1 MTKILAISAILVP
14 ICAQT
19 LGQDQSTALTK
30 RNWEHQIYAWWYC
43 PCICERDARI
53 HMIFSVLVSLSLFV
67 PVASLWLWVIILH
80 VLRNDWN
87 KSRAYVSKAK
97 HKMCRSLI
105 PTIETWDVMRE
116 RFYPRN
122 LSWVAGFFDTE
133 ARCGGTF
140 ESASWTARQHSSR
153 ESSLPVLVLGL
164 ALIKRLRLAQE
175 WGGVPGHKKLIIFV
189 FGYGSIPIDTFLVGW
204 ASINPSYFDVHQGY
218 QGFDPSPFDHLLL
231 GYGILSHHFRKKL
244 LELRPE

>member
-14 ICAQT
+14 ICART
-19 LGQDQSTALTK
+19 LGQDRSTALTK
-30 RNWEHQIYAWWYC
+30 WNWEHQIYAWWYC

-53 HMIFSVLVSLSLFV
+53 HMILSVPVSLSLLV
-67 PVASLWLWVIILH
+67 PVASFWLWVIILH

-87 KSRAYVSKAK
+87 KSRAHVSKAK

-105 PTIETWDVMRE
+105 PTIETWDVKRE
-116 RFYPRN
+116 SVFAPGI
-122 LSWVAGFFDTE
+122 LVELQDFLTE

-164 ALIKRLRLAQE
+164 ALIKRSWLAQK
-175 WGGVPGHKKLIIFV
+175 WDGVPGWVFV
-189 FGYGSIPIDTFLVGW
+189 
-204 ASINPSYFDVHQGY
+204 
-218 QGFDPSPFDHLLL
+218 FDHLL
-231 GYGILSHHFRKKL
+231 GHGILSHHFRKNCWNLDPSRKKS
-244 LELRPE
+244 